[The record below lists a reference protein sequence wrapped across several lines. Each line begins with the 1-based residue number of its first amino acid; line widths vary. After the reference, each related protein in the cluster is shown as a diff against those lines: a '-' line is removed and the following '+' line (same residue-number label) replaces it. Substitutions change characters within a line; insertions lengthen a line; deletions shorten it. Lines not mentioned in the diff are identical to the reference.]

1 MMSTIIGNELD
12 RSEEATMRQL
22 ELIHM
27 LLEGRRVSYPV
38 ASKVISLLMDE
49 PVLNDTGMSTIKAIQ
64 NPS

>member
-1 MMSTIIGNELD
+1 MPTIIGNELD

-38 ASKVISLLMDE
+38 ASKVIGLLIEE
-49 PVLNDTGMSTIKAIQ
+49 PPLNDTGMAMLSKIQ
-64 NPS
+64 KPE

>member
-1 MMSTIIGNELD
+1 MSTIIGNELD

-49 PVLNDTGMSTIKAIQ
+49 PVLNDTGMSMVKAIQ

>member
-1 MMSTIIGNELD
+1 MSTIIGNELD

-38 ASKVISLLMDE
+38 ASKVIAMLIEE
-49 PVLNDTGMSTIKAIQ
+49 PPLNDTGMSMLSKIQ
-64 NPS
+64 KPE

>member
-1 MMSTIIGNELD
+1 
-12 RSEEATMRQL
+12 MRQL

>member
-1 MMSTIIGNELD
+1 MSTIIGNELD

-49 PVLNDTGMSTIKAIQ
+49 PVLNDTGMSTIKVIQ

>member
-1 MMSTIIGNELD
+1 MSTIIGNELD

-38 ASKVISLLMDE
+38 ASKVISLRMDE

>member
-1 MMSTIIGNELD
+1 MATIIGNELD

>member
-1 MMSTIIGNELD
+1 MSTIIGNELD